1 MNSRIRNRLYGTF
14 FRNPEEP
21 APAPGASDVIEEE
34 ELDSERLLAPS
45 ARLRKKERE
54 LEDLRIELAEWERL
68 LSARE
73 DYLRTCEANV
83 ARPGRLSLEQRE
95 AALTRRLREV
105 KERELLAEQQLA
117 QVAFRAASLD
127 SSPPSRAAG

>member
-1 MNSRIRNRLYGTF
+1 MNTTF
-14 FRNPEEP
+14 RERFCPSFLRSPVEPTGAPPKANVIGDDPPEM
-21 APAPGASDVIEEE
+21 
-34 ELDSERLLAPS
+34 ERLLVLS

-54 LEDLRIELAEWERL
+54 LEDLRLELAEWERL

-95 AALTRRLREV
+95 AALARRLREV
-105 KERELLAEQQLA
+105 KERERLVELQLA
-117 QVAFRAASLD
+117 QSAFRTYSAE
-127 SSPPSRAAG
+127 PSAPTRAAG

>member
-21 APAPGASDVIEEE
+21 TPAPGASDVIEEE
-34 ELDSERLLAPS
+34 ELGSERLLALS

-73 DYLRTCEANV
+73 DYLRTCEGKTSPVPADSPWNSGKQ
-83 ARPGRLSLEQRE
+83 RSPGGCAKSKNASCWRSNSLR
-95 AALTRRLREV
+95 
-105 KERELLAEQQLA
+105 K
-117 QVAFRAASLD
+117 
-127 SSPPSRAAG
+127 

>member
-1 MNSRIRNRLYGTF
+1 MNSIIRNRLYAAFSRT
-14 FRNPEEP
+14 PEE
-21 APAPGASDVIEEE
+21 ASPVPEAADGIEEQQ
-34 ELDSERLLAPS
+34 LDTDRLLVLS
-45 ARLRKKERE
+45 ARLRKKERD
-54 LEDLRIELAEWERL
+54 LENLRIELAEWERL

-105 KERELLAEQQLA
+105 KERELLVEQQLA
-117 QVAFRAASLD
+117 QVAFRAASLG
-127 SSPPSRAAG
+127 SSATSRAAG